1 MTTKPYHVKNA
12 TVLWFIMIFPLF
24 LALLGICFIIFYF
37 FPAIA
42 GVEGDTLSPAF
53 GVFLPVVFLIGAGIF
68 LFCIHM
74 MEIRAVPR
82 QRFVGKQETIRQVN
96 ALNSGQI
103 PFEIVKHPKYDLMLR
118 FKLADAK
125 WKGVLFRGG
134 LRKGYWLYLKLDEP
148 KRVAYFCEKSVELGR
163 RMDISGISA
172 RMSIFYGITI
182 LDTRSLKVYDTLQ
195 AFKKV
200 ADISYDVNDAK
211 WPVFDILLK
220 DGWTIKP
227 KMFPFMVRK

>member
-12 TVLWFIMIFPLF
+12 TVFWFIMIFPLF

-42 GVEGDTLSPAF
+42 GIEGNTITPAF
-53 GVFLPVVFLIGAGIF
+53 GVFFPVVFLTGVGIF
-68 LFCIHM
+68 LFCIRM

-82 QRFVGKQETIRQVN
+82 QRFTGKQNTIKQVT
-96 ALNSGQI
+96 ALNSNSI
-103 PFEIVKHPKYDLMLR
+103 PFEIIKHPKYDLMLK

-134 LRKGYWLYLKLDEP
+134 LRKGYWLYLKLDES
-148 KRVAYFCEKSVELGR
+148 KRIAYFCEKSIELGSS
-163 RMDISGISA
+163 MNIGGISSK
-172 RMSIFYGITI
+172 MSVFYGLNI
-182 LDTRSLKVYDTLQ
+182 LDTRRMKVYDTLQ

-200 ADISYDVNDAK
+200 ADIKYNVGDAR
-211 WPVFDILLK
+211 WPVFDVLLRN
-220 DGWTIKP
+220 GWTIKP